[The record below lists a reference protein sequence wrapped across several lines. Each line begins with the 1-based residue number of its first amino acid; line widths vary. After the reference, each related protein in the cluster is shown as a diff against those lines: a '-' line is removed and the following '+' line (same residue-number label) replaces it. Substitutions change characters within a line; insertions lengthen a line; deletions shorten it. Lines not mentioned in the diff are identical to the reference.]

1 MSAWANQF
9 NTKGKIRMLA
19 DPSANFSKAVD
30 LTIELPPLGMYLLLS
45 SQSCDSVNCCL
56 PAKTATR

>member
-30 LTIELPPLGMYLLLS
+30 LTIELPPLGIYLI
-45 SQSCDSVNCCL
+45 
-56 PAKTATR
+56 